1 MRRVLPGVLALAG
14 FGLVL
19 AGVIVFNLANQPSPD
34 VGPSSALLEPDT
46 GRAYQSVITLTYGDR
61 WTVLWTG
68 GHLLGAGLVVL
79 GLLVLAGVGGWW
91 LGRRAGRVRG
101 GAT

>member
-1 MRRVLPGVLALAG
+1 MRRVLPGALALAG

-19 AGVIVFNLANQPSPD
+19 AGVIAFDLANQPSHD
-34 VGPSSALLEPDT
+34 VGPSSALLEPGT
-46 GRAYQSVITLTYGDR
+46 GRAYQSVITVTYGDR

-79 GLLVLAGVGGWW
+79 GLLVLAGVAGWW
-91 LGRRAGRVRG
+91 LGRRAGGVRG

>member
-1 MRRVLPGVLALAG
+1 VLPGVLALAG

-19 AGVIVFNLANQPSPD
+19 AGVIVFDLANRPSHD
-34 VGPSSALLEPDT
+34 VGRSSAMLEPMPD
-46 GRAYQSVITLTYGDR
+46 GAYQSVITVTYGDR

-79 GLLVLAGVGGWW
+79 GLLVLVGVGGWW
-91 LGRRAGRVRG
+91 FGRRSGRIDG
-101 GAT
+101 GTT